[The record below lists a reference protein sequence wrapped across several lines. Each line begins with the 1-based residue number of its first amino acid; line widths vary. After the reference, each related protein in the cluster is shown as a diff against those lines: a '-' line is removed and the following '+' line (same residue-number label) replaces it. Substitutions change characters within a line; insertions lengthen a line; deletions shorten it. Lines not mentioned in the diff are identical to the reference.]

1 MGVMVQFLPVFF
13 CRCGP
18 FLGIMPFYALRL
30 FDVMKKEFNKTLGA
44 FADLIDAVELLKT
57 DITISNPREIEDLQN
72 IISLLDKASDLV
84 IDAVIVFGKYENLR

>member
-1 MGVMVQFLPVFF
+1 
-13 CRCGP
+13 
-18 FLGIMPFYALRL
+18 
-30 FDVMKKEFNKTLGA
+30 MKKAFDKTLGA
-44 FADLIDAVELLKT
+44 FADLMDAVELLKT